1 MADQL
6 NMAGLNLGQDGG
18 PRSYIPPH
26 MRGKMGPGGPG
37 ANGPAPGPVPMNG
50 PPPMAGGPPPPAAMN
65 GLNNS
70 AWAG

>member
-6 NMAGLNLGQDGG
+6 SSGMGNLSIDQPPSGPQMGGQGQMR
-18 PRSYIPPH
+18 RSYIPPH
-26 MRGKMGPGGPG
+26 LRGKMGE
-37 ANGPAPGPVPMNG
+37 AA
-50 PPPMAGGPPPPAAMN
+50 PPMAGPPAGVN

>member
-6 NMAGLNLGQDGG
+6 SGNMGNLSIDGG
-18 PRSYIPPH
+18 QAPQPTARSYIPPH
-26 MRGKMGPGGPG
+26 LRNKMGAGNT
-37 ANGPAPGPVPMNG
+37 APANG
-50 PPPMAGGPPPPAAMN
+50 PPPMAAPPVNGPGPMN